1 MNQPAN
7 PLPPPPISACVD
19 LQDFQFLPLDV
30 LRLRDSM
37 LAVEASG
44 DEFRAAVLLW
54 CVSWHQVPAASLPNS
69 EQALA
74 AYAGYG
80 RDPKGWKKVR
90 AGALRGFLLCDDGRL
105 YHPVLAEKA
114 AEAWEGKL
122 KRRHLR
128 ECERIKKAAQRAG
141 LTPSYPTFDEWKTHV
156 TMTGSDRWESPET
169 SLGTDEGQDDVC
181 PEGHGGD
188 VPVVSH
194 PLKGQG
200 IGTVDRDSGEGQEKG
215 TDAKQGRTPS
225 DPPPAGVSSSKKGEV
240 LLDTW
245 INSLH
250 GEDAI
255 PATDSV
261 FTWAADAGIPDAFLE
276 LSWFVF
282 CARAR
287 EAKNR
292 QKDWRQTYRNYVKKG
307 YLKLWYFDA
316 DGECRLTTVGIQ
328 EQRVLDAQ
336 RDREREQEQ
345 AA

>member
-1 MNQPAN
+1 MATDAAGQAPPA
-7 PLPPPPISACVD
+7 PIPSSVD

-90 AGALRGFLLCDDGRL
+90 AGALRGFVLCDDGRL

-141 LTPSYPTFDEWKTHV
+141 TTPAYPSFDEWKAHLAE
-156 TMTGSDRWESPET
+156 TGSDRWESPVV
-169 SLGTDEGQDDVC
+169 SQGTDKGQVDER

-188 VPVVSH
+188 VPMESH

-215 TDAKQGRTPS
+215 TEAKHGRTASDLPS
-225 DPPPAGVSSSKKGEV
+225 AGASSKKGGV

-245 INSLH
+245 IASL
-250 GEDAI
+250 GDRDAI
-255 PATDSV
+255 PADDPI
-261 FTWAADAGIPDAFLE
+261 FAYAENAGIPSEFLE

-282 CARAR
+282 RARAR
-287 EAKNR
+287 ESKKR
-292 QKDWRQTYRNYVKKG
+292 QVDWRQTYRNYVKGG
-307 YLKLWYFDA
+307 YLKLWYI
-316 DGECRLTTVGIQ
+316 DGDGVHRLTSTGT
-328 EQRVLDAQ
+328 EWQRVMEA
-336 RDREREQEQ
+336 EQER
-345 AA
+345 AAA